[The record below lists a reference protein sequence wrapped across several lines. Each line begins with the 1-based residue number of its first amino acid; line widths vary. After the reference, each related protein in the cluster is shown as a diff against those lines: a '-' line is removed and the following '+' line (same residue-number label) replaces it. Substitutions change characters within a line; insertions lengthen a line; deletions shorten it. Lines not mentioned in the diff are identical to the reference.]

1 MASRLITLF
10 IFLPFLSQAGLY
22 FPDREKGKK
31 GCTNHAIRKS
41 SVQWAARCGGSLL
54 EIRNNGRWKSFEDI
68 ATYYAQGMYQSET
81 AKEDVGED
89 GIWRM
94 WVWKPV
100 SVAGF
105 DGRDQL

>member
-1 MASRLITLF
+1 
-10 IFLPFLSQAGLY
+10 LY